1 MEALGRA
8 ALFKYEA
15 DKVSSVERKVHEM
28 CQLIIASPVGR
39 AAGAQQA
46 SQAGNTGADGR
57 RRGVHLVTDE
67 NSLHALLSGEEDV
80 LVALRCLEWRAQGDI
95 HRHAHQRAC
104 RCVRGCAARSTSH
117 STIANNLNHLRTE
130 AMHQRALA

>member
-46 SQAGNTGADGR
+46 SQAGNAGADAR

-67 NSLHALLSGEEDV
+67 NSLHALLKYKPGEREGS
-80 LVALRCLEWRAQGDI
+80 ASKQI
-95 HRHAHQRAC
+95 
-104 RCVRGCAARSTSH
+104 
-117 STIANNLNHLRTE
+117 
-130 AMHQRALA
+130 

>member
-39 AAGAQQA
+39 AAGAQQP
-46 SQAGNTGADGR
+46 SQAGNAGADARQAGGARSAHQADGR
-57 RRGVHLVTDE
+57 HPE
-67 NSLHALLSGEEDV
+67 
-80 LVALRCLEWRAQGDI
+80 RAN
-95 HRHAHQRAC
+95 A
-104 RCVRGCAARSTSH
+104 
-117 STIANNLNHLRTE
+117 
-130 AMHQRALA
+130 

>member
-39 AAGAQQA
+39 AAGAQQP
-46 SQAGNTGADGR
+46 SQAGVAGADA
-57 RRGVHLVTDE
+57 RRGRGAHLVTDE
-67 NSLHALLSGEEDV
+67 NSLHALLKYKPGEREGSASGEREGV
-80 LVALRCLEWRAQGDI
+80 PGRNP
-95 HRHAHQRAC
+95 
-104 RCVRGCAARSTSH
+104 RS
-117 STIANNLNHLRTE
+117 
-130 AMHQRALA
+130 